1 MKFLVKFFR
10 LVSTLRPFSRDIFL
24 YLSNLQKISLFDI
37 INKPEVIRGEF
48 RTNTAS
54 KTESSMKMV
63 NGLKL

>member
-1 MKFLVKFFR
+1 MRFLVKFFR
-10 LVSTLRPFSRDIFL
+10 LVTTLRSFSSDIFL

-37 INKPEVIRGEF
+37 INKPEVIRGEL

-54 KTESSMKMV
+54 KTESSMKIV

>member
-10 LVSTLRPFSRDIFL
+10 LVSTLRPFSTDIFL

-54 KTESSMKMV
+54 KTESSMKIV